1 MTRTWPEHRA
11 EFPAMGEHI
20 ADAGIGAMQW
30 AQAPPESIA
39 EAEELLRQLE
49 RERWGAL
56 PRDRWGRPTEHPS
69 NDRILEQVAG
79 LVREAIGFALLGVD
93 PRTWCMGPACIQDGI
108 VDGESIG
115 EAGFQVEINDHGNV
129 TVLSGDDIVWS
140 CV

>member
-1 MTRTWPEHRA
+1 MTRTWPEHRV

-20 ADAGIGAMQW
+20 ADAGIEAMQW
-30 AQAPPESIA
+30 AEAPPESIA
-39 EAEELLRQLE
+39 EAEELLCQLE
-49 RERWGAL
+49 RDRWGAL
-56 PRDRWGRPTEHPS
+56 PRDRWGRPTERPS

-93 PRTWCMGPACIQDGI
+93 PRTCRMGPACIQDSI

-129 TVLSGDDIVWS
+129 TVLSGADVVWS